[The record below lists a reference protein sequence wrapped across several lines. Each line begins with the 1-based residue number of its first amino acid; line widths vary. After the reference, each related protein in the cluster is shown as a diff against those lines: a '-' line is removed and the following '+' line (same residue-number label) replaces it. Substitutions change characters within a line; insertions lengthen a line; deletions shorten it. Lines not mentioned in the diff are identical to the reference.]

1 MGIKFNPFGDSLS
14 RLASNAADDYGV
26 PDEKEIEKTFTVADI
41 KEIKNIFRDEDG
53 RIKVIFTGAI
63 SVVIVIIGA
72 WLTVSPPKDIPQ
84 ACKENG
90 PSLLIAG
97 VSLLG
102 GFICGK
108 I

>member
-1 MGIKFNPFGDSLS
+1 MGINFNPFGDSLS
-14 RLASNAADDYGV
+14 RLASDAADAYGV
-26 PDEKEIEKTFTVADI
+26 PDEKEIERTFSVADL
-41 KEIKNIFRDEDG
+41 KALKDLFRDEHG
-53 RIKVIFTGAI
+53 RGKVIFTGVISIAI
-63 SVVIVIIGA
+63 VGIGA
-72 WLTVSPPKDIPQ
+72 WLTISPPKNLPQ